1 MARDEVSPL
10 TKEEEEREAEA
21 RHDPDRP
28 PTADEEAAIEEEESV
43 PEEVRRSIQDMNERG
58 VRQQGEG
65 RIAGV
70 RPQ

>member
-1 MARDEVSPL
+1 MARDDVSPL

-21 RHDPDRP
+21 RHDADRP
-28 PTADEEAAIEEEESV
+28 PTADEEAAIEEESV

-65 RIAGV
+65 RITGV